1 MRITVSNTSDAE
13 HDEIELEI
21 ESRDRL
27 ILGIT
32 AALDIAAARELYGK
46 LGEALR
52 KHGVLSDDDEDE
64 DRG

>member
-32 AALDIAAARELYGK
+32 VALDIAAALDLHGK
-46 LGEALR
+46 LGEVLR
-52 KHGVLSDDDEDE
+52 EHGVLSDNDEE
-64 DRG
+64 KDRG